1 VCKYTNVGV
10 VTVDLFPL
18 DKKLV
23 DLLRVGGINLS
34 KDPARL
40 FLALLQEASFELVL
54 NTDFDRDR
62 DSFFGRGICEELLE
76 RFNIL
81 DINKFT
87 LKAVFT
93 QTF

>member
-54 NTDFDRDR
+54 
-62 DSFFGRGICEELLE
+62 CKEELG
-76 RFNIL
+76 F
-81 DINKFT
+81 
-87 LKAVFT
+87 
-93 QTF
+93 

>member
-1 VCKYTNVGV
+1 LTYLSAFADPNLNGDLLLDLLDEGVFDVDLLTPGIPNVGV

-54 NTDFDRDR
+54 YK
-62 DSFFGRGICEELLE
+62 EELG
-76 RFNIL
+76 F
-81 DINKFT
+81 
-87 LKAVFT
+87 
-93 QTF
+93 